1 MRRSIV
7 TGVILLF
14 VLALATG
21 PSSKPAVAQKPSD
34 DRPPAAQG
42 GGEPEE
48 GQEARDRQEAKA
60 LIMIV
65 GNPLRL
71 RGQLRSDDPEFR
83 MPADVVISSLITSW
97 SQRAGERGEFW
108 NYHVFFNH
116 LSVSP
121 EGHTLGI
128 LTVSGR
134 GDATKILALAQK
146 RLQEALL
153 EIHKLSMDPFNHKM
167 SLAEVRQLRAEEQM
181 DGVTQELHQLRE
193 MAARTGESLQP
204 QDTQLFASV
213 RRDRLALRAE
223 LAGLRAQREAVIEQ
237 IAETKLK
244 VDAAQKDQRIVLEQL
259 AQVVNLKEQEL
270 ARTRTLFQKGLVT
283 QAEVSKAEVAVAQAR
298 ADLADRRRLLV
309 NEAGG
314 QQLGRLNEQLVDT
327 QIAITTAAA
336 RLEETE
342 EALEELKEF
351 AYSPV
356 SSLVIKYQRT
366 RRALDSAFAE
376 EEAAAAELARLKMA
390 RQAIPAPKVI
400 TIGGEAKPK

>member
-1 MRRSIV
+1 MRRSIA

-14 VLALATG
+14 VLALVAG
-21 PSSKPAVAQKPSD
+21 PSAKPAAAQKPSA

-42 GGEPEE
+42 GGEPGE

-71 RGQLRSDDPEFR
+71 RGQLSSDAPEFR

-108 NYHVFFNH
+108 NYQVFFNH

-128 LTVSGR
+128 LTVIGR

-153 EIHKLSMDPFNHKM
+153 EIHKLSMDPFHRKFAD
-167 SLAEVRQLRAEEQM
+167 AETRMPRAEDRIEQ
-181 DGVTQELHQLRE
+181 VTKQLHQLRE
-193 MAARTGESLQP
+193 MAAITGESLQP

-213 RRDRLALRAE
+213 RRDHLALRAE
-223 LAGLRAQREAVIEQ
+223 LAGLQAQREAIVEQ
-237 IAETKLK
+237 IAKTKLK
-244 VDAAQKDQRIVLEQL
+244 VDAAQKDQRIVLEEL
-259 AQVVNLKEQEL
+259 AQVVNLKEQGL
-270 ARTRTLFQKGLVT
+270 ARTRRLQQKGPLT
-283 QAEVSKAEVAVAQAR
+283 QAEVSQAEVALAQAR
-298 ADLADRRRLLV
+298 ADLADHRRLLV

-327 QIAITTAAA
+327 QIAITTTVA

-342 EALEELKEF
+342 KVLEDLRRP

-356 SSLVIKYQRT
+356 SSLVIKYQQT
-366 RRALDSAFAE
+366 RRALESAFAE
-376 EEAAAAELARLKMA
+376 QEAAAAELAKLKMA
-390 RQAIPAPKVI
+390 YQAIPAPKI
-400 TIGGEAKPK
+400 IQIGGEAKPK

>member
-14 VLALATG
+14 VLALVAG
-21 PSSKPAVAQKPSD
+21 PSAKPAAAQKRSA

-60 LIMIV
+60 LLMIV

-71 RGQLRSDDPEFR
+71 RGKLSSDAPEFR

-108 NYHVFFNH
+108 NYQVFFNH

-134 GDATKILALAQK
+134 GDATKILVLAQK
-146 RLQEALL
+146 HLQEALL
-153 EIHKLSMDPFNHKM
+153 EIHKLSMDPFNRKFAD
-167 SLAEVRQLRAEEQM
+167 AETRMARAEDRIEQ
-181 DGVTQELHQLRE
+181 VTEELHRLRE
-193 MAARTGESLQP
+193 MAARTRESLQP

-213 RRDRLALRAE
+213 RRDLLTLRAE
-223 LAGLRAQREAVIEQ
+223 LAGLQAQREAIIEQ
-237 IAETKLK
+237 IAKTKLK
-244 VDAAQKDQRIVLEQL
+244 VDAAQKDQRLVLEQL
-259 AQVVNLKEQEL
+259 AQVVNLKEQEV
-270 ARTRTLFQKGLVT
+270 ARTRTLHQKGLT
-283 QAEVSKAEVAVAQAR
+283 SQAEVSKAEVSLAQAR

-309 NEAGG
+309 HQAGG

-327 QIAITTAAA
+327 QIAITTAVA

-342 EALEELKEF
+342 KALEDLKKSV
-351 AYSPV
+351 YSPV
-356 SSLVIKYQRT
+356 SPLVIKYQRT
-366 RRALDSAFAE
+366 RRALESAFAE
-376 EEAAAAELARLKMA
+376 QEAAAAELARLKMA
-390 RQAIPAPKVI
+390 RQAIPAPKI
-400 TIGGEAKPK
+400 IQIGGEAKPK